1 MAVCYFDDKYEEK
14 YNCLY
19 EVKDNVIEVTVDYNI
34 MDEIPAINGIRS
46 YGSNTEFK
54 KRDILIIDYQSKMSY
69 LLKNAQYWGHSEII
83 GTPDG
88 GDSTKF
94 VATYYFKNSNYKKL
108 CDISKG
114 CGIEKIRVYSN
125 MINELIGYP
134 SLSRKETEDEYV
146 IELKRKTVKQKLEIN
161 KNNVRSLVVSDDW
174 KSVHSRKNN
183 NIDIEL
189 SGYIEIEMEKS
200 ICYEEV
206 YNYVNE
212 LMLFFQLLKPCRF
225 YIEKIV
231 VEINKSFYEF
241 CFQMDEIKYKDSYVQ
256 NSVNENVLDFL
267 YKCYTKI
274 PYRDGKSEIRNIPYI
289 ILNTSRNLEDNFLM
303 FYRFIECYYK
313 QQPIENIKKT
323 FIEFSIKNNYR
334 NLNKSNEAEIENLVY
349 EIVSLRNHYVHE
361 GYFINNK
368 KLYISFPK
376 IGKMVNTKNHIEE
389 NIDWEWIYDRT
400 KILYEIV
407 IDIIFRD
414 MLGYEKYKF
423 YKHF

>member
-1 MAVCYFDDKYEEK
+1 M
-14 YNCLY
+14 
-19 EVKDNVIEVTVDYNI
+19 
-34 MDEIPAINGIRS
+34 
-46 YGSNTEFK
+46 
-54 KRDILIIDYQSKMSY
+54 
-69 LLKNAQYWGHSEII
+69 
-83 GTPDG
+83 
-88 GDSTKF
+88 
-94 VATYYFKNSNYKKL
+94 
-108 CDISKG
+108 
-114 CGIEKIRVYSN
+114 
-125 MINELIGYP
+125 
-134 SLSRKETEDEYV
+134 
-146 IELKRKTVKQKLEIN
+146 
-161 KNNVRSLVVSDDW
+161 
-174 KSVHSRKNN
+174 
-183 NIDIEL
+183 
-189 SGYIEIEMEKS
+189 
-200 ICYEEV
+200 
-206 YNYVNE
+206 
-212 LMLFFQLLKPCRF
+212 
-225 YIEKIV
+225 
-231 VEINKSFYEF
+231 
-241 CFQMDEIKYKDSYVQ
+241 
-256 NSVNENVLDFL
+256 LDFL

-274 PYRDGKSEIRNIPYI
+274 PYRDGKSEIRNLPYI

-376 IGKMVNTKNHIEE
+376 IGEMVNTKNHIVE
-389 NIDWEWIYDRT
+389 NIDWKWIYDRT